1 MKKKCVGMLLAGG
14 QGSRLG
20 ILTKKVAKPAVLFGG
35 KYRLIDF
42 SLSNCYH
49 SNIDTVGVLTQYQP
63 LELNSYIST
72 GSAWSLDNVSGG
84 VTILPPYQSRYGAS
98 WYRGT
103 ADAIY
108 QNLSY
113 LQSYDP
119 EHVLIISGDHIYKMD
134 YSEMLNTHIKNHA
147 DLTIGGLIVE
157 PEEASRFGIM
167 STDQENRILEF
178 EEKPENPKGNLAS
191 MGIYIFRW
199 PVLKRLLKEDGVK
212 EESQHDFGKN
222 VIPAV
227 LAQQLNV
234 FAYPFMGYWRDVG
247 TIQSFYDAQMELL
260 LQNPPL
266 NLFDK
271 EFRIY
276 SNHESLPPHYISTE
290 ASVTDSLI
298 SDGCS
303 IFGEVK
309 HSILSGSVV
318 VEEGAIIE
326 DSILLKNVKIG
337 KNARVNHA
345 ILDEGVVIAADEQ
358 VGSAE
363 QAILLLGKEEP
374 DA

>member
-1 MKKKCVGMLLAGG
+1 MKKKCIGMLLAGG

-20 ILTKKVAKPAVLFGG
+20 ILTKEIAKPAVLFGG

-72 GSAWSLDNVSGG
+72 GSAWSLDNVRGG
-84 VTILPPYQSRYGAS
+84 VTILPPYQNRYGAS

-108 QNLSY
+108 QNISY

-134 YSEMLNTHIKNHA
+134 YSEMLNTHIENHA

-167 STDQENRILEF
+167 NTDQENRILDF

-199 PVLKRLLKEDGVK
+199 PVLKRLLTEDGVK

-222 VIPAV
+222 VIPEA
-227 LAQQLNV
+227 LSQQLEV

-266 NLFDK
+266 DLFDK
-271 EFRIY
+271 DFRIY
-276 SNHESLPPHYISTE
+276 SNHESLPPHYISSH

-298 SDGCS
+298 ADGCS

-318 VEEGAIIE
+318 VEEGAIVE

-337 KNARVNHA
+337 KNARVKHA
-345 ILDEGVVIAADEQ
+345 ILDEGVVVAANEH

-363 QAILLLGKEEP
+363 QEIRLLGKEKP

>member
-1 MKKKCVGMLLAGG
+1 MKKKCVAMLLAGG

-20 ILTKKVAKPAVLFGG
+20 VLTKSIAKPAVLFGG

-49 SNIDTVGVLTQYQP
+49 SNIGIVGVLTQYQP

-72 GSAWSLDNVSGG
+72 GSAWSLDNVGGG
-84 VTILPPYQSRYGAS
+84 VTILPPYQNRYGAS

-108 QNLSY
+108 QNLSF

-134 YSEMLNTHIKNHA
+134 YSEMLNNHIKNHA
-147 DLTIGGLIVE
+147 DLTIGGLLVE

-167 STDQENRILEF
+167 NTDEENRILEF
-178 EEKPENPKGNLAS
+178 EEKPEHPKGNLAS

-199 PVLKRLLKEDGVK
+199 SVLKRLLKEDGAK

-222 VIPAV
+222 VIPES
-227 LAQQLNV
+227 LAQELDV

-247 TIQSFYDAQMELL
+247 TIQSYYDAQMELL
-260 LQNPPL
+260 LQTPPL

-271 EFRIY
+271 DFRIY
-276 SNHESLPPHYISTE
+276 SNHESLPPHFISNDAT
-290 ASVTDSLI
+290 VTDSLI
-298 SDGCS
+298 SDGCLVC
-303 IFGEVK
+303 GEVK
-309 HSILSGSVV
+309 HSILSSNVI
-318 VEEGAIIE
+318 VEKGAIVE
-326 DSILLKNVKIG
+326 NSILLKNVKVG
-337 KNARVNHA
+337 QNARVRHS
-345 ILDEGVVIAADEQ
+345 ILDEGVVIVTDEEI
-358 VGSAE
+358 GSAD
-363 QAILLLGKEEP
+363 QSVQLIGKEEQ

>member
-363 QAILLLGKEEP
+363 QAILLLGKEES

>member
-1 MKKKCVGMLLAGG
+1 MKKKCVAMLLAGG

-20 ILTKKVAKPAVLFGG
+20 VLTKEIAKPAVLFGG

-84 VTILPPYQSRYGAS
+84 VTILPPYQNRYGAT

-113 LQSYDP
+113 LQSCKP

-134 YSEMLNTHIKNHA
+134 YSEMLNTHIESDA

-167 STDQENRILEF
+167 NTDQENRILDF

-199 PVLKRLLKEDGVK
+199 PVLKRLLTEDGVK

-222 VIPAV
+222 VIPEA
-227 LAQQLNV
+227 LLQRLHV

-271 EFRIY
+271 ESRIY
-276 SNHESLPPHYISTE
+276 SNHESLPPHYISSH

-298 SDGCS
+298 SDGCL
-303 IFGEVK
+303 ICGEVK
-309 HSILSGSVV
+309 HSILSGSVTI
-318 VEEGAIIE
+318 EEGAIVE
-326 DSILLKNVKIG
+326 DSILLKNVKVG
-337 KNARVNHA
+337 KNARVKHA
-345 ILDEGVVIAADEQ
+345 ILDEGVVIAADAE
-358 VGSAE
+358 VGSNE
-363 QAILLLGKEEP
+363 QAIQLVGKEER

>member
-20 ILTKKVAKPAVLFGG
+20 VLTKKIAKPAVLFGG

-72 GSAWSLDNVSGG
+72 GSAWSLDSVGGG
-84 VTILPPYQSRYGAS
+84 VTILPPYQNRYGAS

-108 QNLSY
+108 QNLSF

-134 YSEMLNTHIKNHA
+134 YSEMLKTHIGNRA

-157 PEEASRFGIM
+157 AEEASRFGIM
-167 STDQENRILEF
+167 STDGENRITEF
-178 EEKPENPKGNLAS
+178 EEKPEEPKGNLAS
-191 MGIYIFRW
+191 MGIYIFKW
-199 PVLKRLLKEDGVK
+199 SVLKRLLKEDGVK

-222 VIPAV
+222 IIPTA
-227 LAQQLNV
+227 LGEHLEV
-234 FAYPFMGYWRDVG
+234 FAYPFTGYWRDVG
-247 TIQSFYDAQMELL
+247 TIDSFYDAQMELL
-260 LQNPPL
+260 MNNPPL

-276 SNHESLPPHYISTE
+276 SNFESLPPHFISRN

-298 SDGCS
+298 SDGCLVH
-303 IFGEVK
+303 GEVK
-309 HSILSGSVV
+309 HSILSGGVV
-318 VEEGAIIE
+318 VEKGAIIE
-326 DSILLKNVKIG
+326 DSIILKNVKIG
-337 KNARVNHA
+337 KNAKIRHA
-345 ILDEGVVIAADEQ
+345 ILDEGVIISADEE
-358 VGSAE
+358 VGSADG
-363 QAILLLGKEEP
+363 AVRLIGKEDQ